1 MRLETSEHVAISC
14 KRSRFLQ
21 ERGHLPSGLSPIC
34 AHLGLPARLKS
45 APSPSHSTSPR
56 MPTPRSSYFTTTP
69 YTCRMIKLV
78 YAERV
83 TFSHVYRSVHHG
95 CYDPRRQLRSV
106 TGSVE
111 RSPEPLPLREA
122 AGSRQTHRA
131 LIGPLHHART
141 NSNKRYNDIYLYV
154 NNDIYLHH
162 AFKAVWVSGCHTGL
176 IPMMR

>member
-1 MRLETSEHVAISC
+1 MLRFLARDLDFCRRGAIS
-14 KRSRFLQ
+14 
-21 ERGHLPSGLSPIC
+21 HLVS
-34 AHLGLPARLKS
+34 LPFALTSAFPLVSSLRL
-45 APSPSHSTSPR
+45 SPSHSTSPR